1 MAEITKTEKREDW
14 QLHRRWHKRAAGQ
27 GESDKKDRCQ
37 RGRGER
43 RQCPVQPHS
52 GPWEAGTGGST
63 GEGLQEGTSSE
74 DTLGARRQG
83 GGRLGDTGMEGT
95 GWPHAQGSSEESA
108 VHRSSLEMG
117 REAWG

>member
-43 RQCPVQPHS
+43 RQCPVQPIQVPGKRAPGVPLERAFRKGRPQRTHS
-52 GPWEAGTGGST
+52 E
-63 GEGLQEGTSSE
+63 QEGK
-74 DTLGARRQG
+74 GAG
-83 GGRLGDTGMEGT
+83 GLETPGWRAQAGRMLKDPLKNLLFTG
-95 GWPHAQGSSEESA
+95 P
-108 VHRSSLEMG
+108 V
-117 REAWG
+117 